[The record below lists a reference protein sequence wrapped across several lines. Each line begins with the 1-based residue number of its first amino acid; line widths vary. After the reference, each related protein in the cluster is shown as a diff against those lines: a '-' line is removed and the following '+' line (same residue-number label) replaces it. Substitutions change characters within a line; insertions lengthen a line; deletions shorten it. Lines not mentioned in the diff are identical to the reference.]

1 MRLVLFSLAAMAS
14 SSLCLLG
21 LFFYALNVATV
32 DRPRPVVMSEWTTTV
47 TKEADWSR
55 WSSNGVRVIAAHDR

>member
-14 SSLCLLG
+14 SSACLLG
-21 LFFYALNVATV
+21 LFVYALNVPTIE
-32 DRPRPVVMSEWTTTV
+32 RQRPVVTSEWATTV

-55 WSSNGVRVIAAHDR
+55 WSSSGARVLAAHDR